1 MQAVPGVRWY
11 GQPGLLPAPPPP
23 RQGGAAA
30 GGVRPSAGAQA
41 TGRSFEL
48 KKSSAEYQD
57 FLTKFY
63 RIFNLGVQYMN
74 PWWEDLI

>member
-23 RQGGAAA
+23 RPGGAGGGAAAA

-41 TGRSFEL
+41 TGRSLEINRKEMF
-48 KKSSAEYQD
+48 S
-57 FLTKFY
+57 
-63 RIFNLGVQYMN
+63 
-74 PWWEDLI
+74 